1 MESLRGIFPQ
11 AQPPPKRDFLKENVM
26 RIRNIQRMRKPPKES
41 EYSNKFNQPLKPR
54 KLSLCEGNARSTH
67 RSMHSLA
74 LCSTKAPL
82 NNLRKS
88 VSSMSIQCHKE
99 CGTQTVDTTDD
110 FFLKDSIIRYP
121 SASTLRSTSATR
133 PLSAQ
138 QSCSRGH
145 QMEPEEPHRPR
156 FKSNFHERKDEHSDK
171 VERHISNLSEFLER
185 GTISKKQPSSILKS
199 SSTTSTQKSNKNYI
213 NEHQR
218 KENRHHDHDGHKIQ
232 TVVLSDED
240 DDDVQKEKRSTA
252 EKHLNDAKKAQL
264 QAAEDDPN
272 CPEGHVPLP
281 ESERLEALKLAQK
294 RKSASS
300 FMSKPYSQT
309 KIFNFRLQALSRRS
323 QPPADDER
331 NASRTKP

>member
-11 AQPPPKRDFLKENVM
+11 SQPPPKRDFLKENVM

-88 VSSMSIQCHKE
+88 VSSMSIQSIQKE

-121 SASTLRSTSATR
+121 SASTLRSASTAR

-138 QSCSRGH
+138 QTCSKGH
-145 QMEPEEPHRPR
+145 QMEPEEPLRPR
-156 FKSNFHERKDEHSDK
+156 FKSHFHERKDDHSDK

-185 GTISKKQPSSILKS
+185 GTISKKQPSSILKN

-213 NEHQR
+213 NEYQR
-218 KENRHHDHDGHKIQ
+218 KEKRYQQGDDGQKIQ
-232 TVVLSDED
+232 TVVLSDDD
-240 DDDVQKEKRSTA
+240 DDDVQKEKQSIA
-252 EKHLNDAKKAQL
+252 EKDLDIAKKAQL

-281 ESERLEALKLAQK
+281 ESERLEALKLAKK
-294 RKSASS
+294 RESQLN
-300 FMSKPYSQT
+300 FMSKP
-309 KIFNFRLQALSRRS
+309 
-323 QPPADDER
+323 
-331 NASRTKP
+331 